1 MSVICNGKK
10 LSKEKGQRVMGD
22 KMSYNTRE
30 DLVMRFHVSQG
41 GEKANFLDYLE
52 KEFLKQRK

>member
-1 MSVICNGKK
+1 MEKK

-22 KMSYNTRE
+22 KMSYNTRK

-41 GEKANFLDYLE
+41 GEKANFLDYLG